1 MQIHVNHNLYLSF
14 YLAFVDTRVTVLCV
28 FDLEI
33 QILNSWAIKR
43 CFAIILDFDTSKG
56 VSLDIYWLFVWFDLL
71 PRALQNKKRGIVDTP
86 A

>member
-1 MQIHVNHNLYLSF
+1 MQIYANHNLYLSF

-33 QILNSWAIKR
+33 QILNFRAIRR
-43 CFAIILDFDTSKG
+43 CFAIILDSDTSKG
-56 VSLDIYWLFVWFDLL
+56 VSLDNYWLFVWFDLL
-71 PRALQNKKRGIVDTP
+71 PRALQDKKGGIVDTL